1 MGEVTIQQLAVGG
14 LGFALLDYGGR
25 VDIPM
30 ELRTLLNECG
40 NLEKDHC
47 SIARL
52 AEGIERHIQKR
63 PIGPPVQTRV
73 ISMAADLRINEYGR
87 AVGILRFNSDA
98 DVESVEWEIAGAVR
112 RDAIIADHDRD
123 FRVWALF
130 VGKEIED
137 RQMRIRIVEI
147 DTQETGH
154 VCITISRAATAIRK
168 M

>member
-1 MGEVTIQQLAVGG
+1 M
-14 LGFALLDYGGR
+14 
-25 VDIPM
+25 DIPM

-98 DVESVEWEIAGAVR
+98 DVESVEWEIASGV
-112 RDAIIADHDRD
+112 
-123 FRVWALF
+123 
-130 VGKEIED
+130 
-137 RQMRIRIVEI
+137 
-147 DTQETGH
+147 
-154 VCITISRAATAIRK
+154 AATRLLPTMIETSVSGRCLSVRK
-168 M
+168 SRTDKCASESSK